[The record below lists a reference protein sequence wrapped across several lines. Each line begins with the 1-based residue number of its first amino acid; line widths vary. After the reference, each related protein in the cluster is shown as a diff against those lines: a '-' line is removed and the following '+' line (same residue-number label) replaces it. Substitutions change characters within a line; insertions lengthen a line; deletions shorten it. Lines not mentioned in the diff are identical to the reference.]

1 MKFLCL
7 FYRCLTHTNV
17 EKLIFDYKVLYVM
30 AARYLYNLIIKE
42 GLNIKLKQPI
52 KINCLLI
59 GLMLIMLIF
68 CFKSNVVMASN
79 VISVDVGES
88 LQKIIDEVAPNTTIV
103 LKQGEYVGP
112 INIQNSI
119 NITTESDAT
128 VILINKSKDAAI
140 TINAPNV
147 SIKNI
152 SVKDVDIKEE
162 PTIVISSDGVEI
174 ANVQVLTDNTGIH
187 INGANQGEINDT
199 TISSATEEVSQS
211 YKKNGIQLYNS
222 ANWKLDNI
230 TIRNMEDGIYLER
243 VDTISIKNSH
253 VDGSRYGFHFMF
265 VTNGQVENNEG
276 TANVTGAMIMASSH
290 IQVTK
295 NKFLK
300 QVENLNSQGILL
312 YDTKNSLVSNNEI
325 DGNRVGLYIE
335 ESSDVTF
342 DSNMIKNN
350 FVGLQWIN
358 SSDNT
363 FQHNNVIGNVINVQ
377 SVGVADNHINKNFW
391 DNASGI
397 DIDEDG
403 YSEVSYSINPL
414 FYGLIKKQP
423 PFQIFF
429 NSPGMSFLESIYIT
443 NPELWMRDDKPKMSI
458 ELSEDMKST
467 ASNKFD
473 SIFISSILLL
483 ISFLIIKRT
492 RRVLK

>member
-1 MKFLCL
+1 M
-7 FYRCLTHTNV
+7 
-17 EKLIFDYKVLYVM
+17 DYKGG
-30 AARYLYNLIIKE
+30 IS
-42 GLNIKLKQPI
+42 IKLKHSIQFDYS
-52 KINCLLI
+52 KI
-59 GLMLIMLIF
+59 GLMLIIVSFLF
-68 CFKSNVVMASN
+68 CLKSSVVVASN
-79 VISVDVGES
+79 IITVDSGES
-88 LQKIIDEVAPNTTIV
+88 LQKIIDEAAPNTTIV
-103 LKQGEYVGP
+103 LNQGEYEGP
-112 INIQNSI
+112 ITI
-119 NITTESDAT
+119 NHAINLTTELDVKVT
-128 VILINKSKDAAI
+128 LTNKSKEAAV
-140 TINAPNV
+140 TINAPHV

-152 SVKDVDIKEE
+152 TVRDVDIKEE
-162 PTIVISSDGVEI
+162 PTILILSDGAEI

-187 INGANQGEINDT
+187 INGANKGKINDT
-199 TISSATEEVSQS
+199 TISSATEEISQL
-211 YKKNGIQLYNS
+211 YKKNGIQIYNS

-265 VTNGQVENNEG
+265 VTNGQIENNEG
-276 TANVTGAMIMASSH
+276 SANVTGAMIMASSQ

-295 NKFLK
+295 NKFVK

-312 YDTKNSLVSNNEI
+312 YDTKNSTVSNNEI

-363 FQHNNVIGNVINVQ
+363 FQNNNVIGNVINIQ

-443 NPELWMRDDKPKMSI
+443 NPELWMRDDKPKMSV

-467 ASNKFD
+467 SSNKFD
-473 SIFISSILLL
+473 SIFISTILLL
-483 ISFLIIKRT
+483 VSFLIIKRT
-492 RRVLK
+492 RRVLR